1 MKRRRIYIGIFI
13 ISVLGL
19 FIVQYQY
26 LKIGLNLA
34 KVQFDRKIV
43 RVAEDIKVDLS
54 TENQLSFL
62 VAQAVTKDN
71 YFNLSDDK
79 VKDASQHF
87 LNDFIK
93 ESFIKNGIDTD
104 FSYRLY
110 ARDTLDYLHSPHS
123 FSNEEELIR
132 YPISIEGYLPE
143 LIQKPLIL
151 ELQFEDLNGYFLS
164 QLNGLTLPSILFIVA
179 IIFVVI
185 WILKSFYWQSN
196 VITTTNNFI
205 NNLTHELKTPLFS
218 IGLAT
223 KILEEDMQENQKP
236 VISMIRQQVER
247 LKKHIDLVLELGNL
261 ESRKNLFELNK
272 VDLRPLLIKWCEN
285 FKMIAAVEE
294 SKFQCDIAEEE
305 IWVKAEIS
313 HLENAVF
320 NLLDNAR
327 KYSETPEIYL
337 KAWKREK
344 KIIISIKDNGIG
356 ISKKEKEHIFK
367 KYYRVS
373 NGNLHKV
380 KGYGLGLSYVKE
392 IVKRHKGTIKVESEE
407 NIGTEVSIILPVTHA
422 N

>member
-1 MKRRRIYIGIFI
+1 M
-13 ISVLGL
+13 

-71 YFNLSDDK
+71 YFNLSDEK

-93 ESFIKNGIDTD
+93 ESFIKHGIDTD
-104 FSYRLY
+104 FTYRLY
-110 ARDTLDYLHSPHS
+110 ARDTIDYLHSPNT

-179 IIFVVI
+179 IIIVVI
-185 WILKSFYWQSN
+185 WILRSFYWQSN

-205 NNLTHELKTPLFS
+205 NNLTHELKTPVFS

-223 KILEEDMQENQKP
+223 KILEEDMQEKQKP

-261 ESRKNLFELNK
+261 ESRRNLFELTK
-272 VDLRPLLIKWCEN
+272 VDLRPLLIKWCED
-285 FKMIAAVEE
+285 FKMIAEVEE
-294 SKFQCDIAEEE
+294 IKFQFDIPKEEM
-305 IWVKAEIS
+305 WVKAEIS
-313 HLENAVF
+313 HLENAIF

-327 KYSETPEIYL
+327 KYSENPEIFL
-337 KAWKREK
+337 KAWKSEK

-392 IVKRHKGTIKVESEE
+392 IVQRHKGTIKVESEE
-407 NIGTEVSIILPVTHA
+407 NKGTEVSIILPVTHA